1 MRQHAEAKTRES
13 DWMEGIKNKQ
23 TNRQKHYEDSETEH
37 IAQRASAVS
46 ISGLLFLYW
55 GAQPSTKDMDLVET
69 PLKSH
74 KDDLRTGT
82 QKYTLLADLT
92 PNFRVILF
100 SEIITEAV
108 KQKNLF
114 LPISKA
120 VKDIVERICKQ

>member
-1 MRQHAEAKTRES
+1 
-13 DWMEGIKNKQ
+13 
-23 TNRQKHYEDSETEH
+23 
-37 IAQRASAVS
+37 
-46 ISGLLFLYW
+46 
-55 GAQPSTKDMDLVET
+55 MDLVET

-100 SEIITEAV
+100 SEIITEAM